1 MITVVINYDT
11 DLEVFKLYYKDLDV
25 VFTSEEMFKVLVLF
39 NSFLSEHYGENFN
52 ILNST
57 EINYVLDSYSM
68 KQMILSN
75 VKLIKRLNKMPSAFQ
90 LSNERF
96 GSNSMV
102 SNSHQFGT
110 PPNKCKSSSA
120 TEDFDKMMSK
130 KRKFSPNKFK

>member
-1 MITVVINYDT
+1 MITVVINYDS

-39 NSFLSEHYGENFN
+39 NSFISEHYGENFN

-57 EINYVLDSYSM
+57 EINYSYSM

-75 VKLIKRLNKMPSAFQ
+75 VKLIKRLSKMPSAFQ
-90 LSNERF
+90 QSNERF
-96 GSNSMV
+96 GSSSIV
-102 SNSHQFGT
+102 SSGSGHQFGVSS
-110 PPNKCKSSSA
+110 KCRSSA

-130 KRKFSPNKFK
+130 KRKFSLNKFK

>member
-1 MITVVINYDT
+1 MIDVIINYDS

-39 NSFLSEHYGENFN
+39 NSFISEHYGENFN

-57 EINYVLDSYSM
+57 EINYILDSHSM

-75 VKLIKRLNKMPSAFQ
+75 VKLIKRLSRMPSAFQ
-90 LSNERF
+90 KSNERF
-96 GSNSMV
+96 GSNSIV
-102 SNSHQFGT
+102 SSSHQFGASS
-110 PPNKCKSSSA
+110 KCKSSV
-120 TEDFDKMMSK
+120 TDDFDKMISK

>member
-1 MITVVINYDT
+1 MITVVINYDS

-39 NSFLSEHYGENFN
+39 NSFISEHYGENFN

-57 EINYVLDSYSM
+57 EINYILDSYSM

-75 VKLIKRLNKMPSAFQ
+75 VKLIKRLSKMPSAFQ
-90 LSNERF
+90 QSNERF
-96 GSNSMV
+96 GSSSIV
-102 SNSHQFGT
+102 SPGHQFGVSS
-110 PPNKCKSSSA
+110 KCKSSA

-130 KRKFSPNKFK
+130 KRKFSLNKFK